1 MTSTNYTLLLGALL
15 VAGGI
20 IAVVEHRAT
29 ARLSEGNRALRQ
41 DVEQLARVG
50 EEYRRLSN
58 LLLRASS
65 PALPETQ
72 MRELLRLR
80 GEVGV
85 LRRQTNELA
94 NVQTENSQLRSASN
108 APPPRDPSQPAPD
121 YLPRESWAFAGY
133 ADPDSALQSC
143 LWAWSSGDPKTVM
156 ASITPAHRA
165 QWGFKSDEEIASQ
178 IARNLRNAKGFLILE
193 RKKVSDHEFRLSVSD
208 AAIKQK
214 IGFCYKR
221 IDSEWKFDGEFRVN

>member
-1 MTSTNYTLLLGALL
+1 MTSTKLTLLLGALL
-15 VAGGI
+15 IAGGI
-20 IAVVEHRAT
+20 IAVLEHRAT
-29 ARLSEGNRALRQ
+29 AGLREGNRALRQ
-41 DVEQLARVG
+41 QVEQLAGVSD
-50 EEYRRLSN
+50 ESQRLSN
-58 LLLRASS
+58 LLARAGS
-65 PALPETQ
+65 PALPDAQ

-85 LRRQTNELA
+85 LRQQTNELV

-108 APPPRDPSQPAPD
+108 ALPPRDPTQPAPD

-143 LWAWSSGDPKTVM
+143 LWAWSRGDPKAVM

-165 QWGFKSDEEIASQ
+165 AWGFRSDEEIAAQ

-193 RKKVSDHEFRLSVSD
+193 RKNVSDSEFRLTVSD
-208 AAIKQK
+208 AGAKQK
-214 IGFCYKR
+214 VGFCYKR
-221 IDSEWKFDGEFRVN
+221 IGSDWKFDGEFRVN